1 MQHQTEIARTYP
13 TLLANASQA
22 CFSDMS
28 SERRS
33 HERTEI
39 NITTRVTYDPVSG
52 SGPEEMLCKTID
64 LSRGGALLRLSDKSN
79 IDQIKR
85 LEFRIPN
92 LADRL
97 STDVDT
103 RWTSEED
110 GSHLIGVK
118 FTSLAEDE
126 SEALNQFLERNRTQD
141 ITQKASPVRFQELVE
156 RLQMDLN
163 LTEDQSA
170 QLDGIPPNR
179 LYPCASSAGIKP
191 YELAEF
197 LANHLEL
204 PYVPSLNENVIDLE
218 DLSQNFCIQNGL
230 LPIRNENGERMLV
243 LSNPYTHV
251 FHSTFKRYFQ
261 SGIQGYLITEPD
273 NIRSLFEKRSKQET
287 SSDDG
292 RKTASGLFVLDSD
305 RDPQHEKNP
314 FPDVSI
320 DDQFDDI
327 EAEKE
332 ESEKENV
339 VRIVNKLLIG
349 AIDEDVSDIHIE
361 PRERHLLVRYRKD
374 GVLQKKWELPKD
386 LSRVLMTRIKIMSD
400 MDIAERRKPQDGG
413 FRVLYNNR
421 RIDVRAS
428 VIPVNTGEKGVLRV
442 LDKENIP
449 LDLDGLGFNDQSLK
463 LLRESLS
470 STKGILYFT
479 GPTGSGKTT
488 TMYTC
493 LQKLSRPQVN
503 IQTVEDPI
511 EYNISDVNQMEVNP
525 KAGLTF
531 ASALRGILRQDPDIL
546 MLGEIRDK
554 ETLDIAA
561 KSAMSGHLVL
571 STLHTNDA
579 ASSVERLKNIGLD
592 PFTIA
597 TTTRIIVAQRLI
609 RQLCPD
615 CKQAVDDPDLYV
627 DMYPELQGMEQPEL
641 YEPTGCKTCAHTGY
655 QGQTGVM
662 ECLPITEPV
671 RDAIREGKG
680 TDFIRGVMTDEIGL
694 NTLRENA
701 FEKVARGETSTEEAL
716 RVSMV

>member
-1 MQHQTEIARTYP
+1 M
-13 TLLANASQA
+13 SQ
-22 CFSDMS
+22 
-28 SERRS
+28 ERRS

-39 NITTRVTYDPVSG
+39 NITTRISYEPVSG
-52 SGPEEMLCKTID
+52 SGTQEMLVKTID
-64 LSRGGALLRLSDKSN
+64 LSKGGALLKLTDKSN
-79 IDQIKR
+79 IDDIQR
-85 LEFRIPN
+85 LEFRIPDV
-92 LADRL
+92 ADRISSEADL
-97 STDVDT
+97 
-103 RWTSEED
+103 RWASEEENT
-110 GSHLIGVK
+110 HLIGVK
-118 FTSLAEDE
+118 FTSL
-126 SEALNQFLERNRTQD
+126 SETGSQALENFLERNKSQD

-156 RLQMDLN
+156 CLKEDMN
-163 LTEDQSA
+163 LTPDQSA
-170 QLDGIPPNR
+170 QLEGIPPNR
-179 LYPCASSAGIKP
+179 LYESATSAGIP
-191 YELAEF
+191 SYELAEF
-197 LANHLEL
+197 IANHLEL
-204 PYVPSLNENVIDLE
+204 TYLPSLHENVVDLE
-218 DLSQNFCIQNGL
+218 ELSQNFCIQNGI

-243 LSNPYTHV
+243 LSNPYSHV
-251 FHSTFKRYFQ
+251 CHSVFKRYFE
-261 SGIQGYLITEPD
+261 SDISGYLITEPD
-273 NIRSLFEKRSKQET
+273 NIKSVFQET
-287 SSDDG
+287 SEEDSTSDQG
-292 RKTASGLFVLDSD
+292 RKNASGLFVLNTDEEPVYD
-305 RDPQHEKNP
+305 ENA

-320 DDQFDDI
+320 ENQFDNL
-327 EAEKE
+327 EMEKE

-349 AIDEDVSDIHIE
+349 AIDEGVSDIHIE
-361 PRERHLLVRYRKD
+361 PRQRHLLVRYRKD
-374 GVLQKKWELPKD
+374 GILQKKWELPKN
-386 LSRVLMTRIKIMSD
+386 LTRVLLTRIKIMSD

-413 FRVLYNNR
+413 FRVLYENR

-428 VIPVNTGEKGVLRV
+428 VIPVNTGEKGVLRI

-449 LDLDGLGFNDQSLK
+449 LDLDGLGFNEQSLK

-511 EYNISDVNQMEVNP
+511 EYNMSDVNQMEVNP

-546 MLGEIRDK
+546 MLGEIRDN

-579 ASSVERLKNIGLD
+579 ASSVERLQNIGLD

-609 RQLCPD
+609 RTLCSS
-615 CKQAVDDPDLYV
+615 CKQPVDDLDLYLE
-627 DMYPELQGMEQPEL
+627 MYPELQGL
-641 YEPTGCKTCAHTGY
+641 EPDVFEPAGCKECAHTGY

-662 ECLPITEPV
+662 ECLPVTESV

-680 TDFIRGVMTDEIGL
+680 TDFIRTVMTEDLGL

-701 FEKVARGETSTEEAL
+701 FEKVATGKTSTEEAL
-716 RVSMV
+716 RVSMI